1 MQELIETIRAAVAT
15 DASAE
20 KKAAGINACRTI
32 LTALDTEPGKPLA
45 MPHVLPPP
53 TMPGATP
60 RLPVS
65 QLSLDQMLDL
75 MIARLTMVANAA
87 DTNQQLP
94 APPPTPT
101 AIAPLAAPSASRG
114 MRVPMAAPNIGKATP
129 RPATRA
135 RPVPPRKP

>member
-32 LTALDTEPGKPLA
+32 LTALDAEPGKPLA

-53 TMPGATP
+53 TIPGATP

-87 DTNQQLP
+87 ETKQLP
-94 APPPTPT
+94 PAPSTPK
-101 AIAPLAAPSASRG
+101 AIAPPAAPAASRG
-114 MRVPMAAPNIGKATP
+114 MRVPMAAPNIRKATP
-129 RPATRA
+129 RPAITV

>member
-53 TMPGATP
+53 TLPGATP

-87 DTNQQLP
+87 DTKQQLP
-94 APPPTPT
+94 APPPPPT
-101 AIAPLAAPSASRG
+101 AIAPSVAPAASRG
-114 MRVPMAAPNIGKATP
+114 LRVPMAAPKPIKVAT
-129 RPATRA
+129 RPATTA
-135 RPVPPRKP
+135 RSVPRKP